1 MRILLTNDDGI
12 QGEGL
17 RMLAEWIKRRG
28 FGETVIAA
36 PRTEQSA
43 TSMSINFHRPFRIE
57 KTYLFSDLAAEAYI
71 VDSTPADCVRFAL
84 DRLGS
89 FDFVFSGI
97 NLFYR
102 TGSFQN
108 R

>member
-57 KTYLFSDLAAEAYI
+57 KKYLRHQI
-71 VDSTPADCVRFAL
+71 R
-84 DRLGS
+84 R
-89 FDFVFSGI
+89 
-97 NLFYR
+97 LFYR